1 MLHPYPLDS
10 KVWTRLVRAQGCLSL
25 DEKSCSQGY
34 WKSLKMTSIFSK
46 KTQGSTQKKTES
58 DAIIRIPSQSKQPDP
73 DVECDNELLDGF
85 QHFLVSKLRN

>member
-1 MLHPYPLDS
+1 MFAGVL
-10 KVWTRLVRAQGCLSL
+10 KI
-25 DEKSCSQGY
+25 SQDD
-34 WKSLKMTSIFSK
+34 LNLFK